1 MAKSDKTKPEDDIED
16 IALPEDQPEPVTVD
30 LAAEEPAGGSGDAA
44 PAEPSPEDD
53 MQAQL
58 DAAKREKAEADRR
71 AEAAEQRAA
80 EERRRY
86 EAESRQ
92 SKAELSDTRLATISN
107 AMEANAAQIRDLK
120 AQRRAALE
128 GGNFEAEESLTDQLM
143 ELSTKRQRLQE
154 GKTALEQQ
162 IEHERNAPKQ
172 PSPDDALANWKNQL
186 SPASRQWVDSHPDV
200 IRDAGKFRKLG
211 AAHQAAVDLEGLD
224 ADTPE
229 YFDYINERMGFAEPE
244 TPPPQ
249 RRAAPAS
256 APAAPPSR
264 SAPSAS
270 TGRTPGSTYTLS
282 PREREAAD
290 IAGISYPE
298 YARNKLALEK
308 SGEITKH

>member
-1 MAKSDKTKPEDDIED
+1 MAKSDKTKVEDDIED

-30 LAAEEPAGGSGDAA
+30 LAAEEAPGGGGAA
-44 PAEPSPEDD
+44 PSEPSPEDD

-58 DAAKREKAEADRR
+58 EAARREKAEADRR

-162 IEHERNAPKQ
+162 IEHERNAPKT
-172 PSPDDALANWKNQL
+172 PSADDALANWKNQL
-186 SPASRQWVDSHPDV
+186 SPASRQWVDSHPEV
-200 IRDAGKFRKLG
+200 TRDPIKLRKLG
-211 AAHQAAVDLEGLD
+211 AAHQAATDLEGLD

-244 TPPPQ
+244 TQPQ
-249 RRAAPAS
+249 RRASRAS

-270 TGRTPGSTYTLS
+270 TGKLTGSQVRLS
-282 PREREAAD
+282 PAERDAAR
-290 IAGISYPE
+290 IAGLSDAE
-298 YARNKLALEK
+298 YAQSMVELERR
-308 SGEITKH
+308 GEITRH

>member
-1 MAKSDKTKPEDDIED
+1 MAKSDKSKAEDDIED
-16 IALPEDQPEPVTVD
+16 VALPEDQPEPVTVD
-30 LAAEEPAGGSGDAA
+30 LAAEEAPGGGESAA
-44 PAEPSPEDD
+44 PQPSPEDD

-58 DAAKREKAEADRR
+58 EAARREKAEADRR

-172 PSPDDALANWKNQL
+172 PTPEQAMENWKSTL
-186 SPASRQWVDSHPDV
+186 SPQSRQWVDRHPEV
-200 IRDAGKFRKLG
+200 MRDPARFQRLG
-211 AAHQAAVDLEGLD
+211 LAHQAATEFEGIT

-244 TPPPQ
+244 TQQPQ
-249 RRAAPAS
+249 RRAPQAS

-270 TGRTPGSTYTLS
+270 TGRTSGSTYTLS